1 MATSESNGQS
11 NSFEPPIYTFPPY
24 LEKPI
29 SPANIFSHIRKKGVV
44 DYNDIA
50 DICSKY
56 CTKLDKAKKRLD
68 NITQSYARTILN
80 NLINDLR
87 GEKRL
92 EWLEENGEQ
101 VDGYQVVLD
110 PIQSKTEQEEKE
122 KRHRLVEEAIQELGL
137 ELREQVVIRLKV
149 YRPEKF
155 TYREIAKIVGF
166 SPSTVRVKYDEYW
179 NRINN
184 YVEQGMSENA

>member
-1 MATSESNGQS
+1 MMTSESNSES
-11 NSFEPPIYTFPPY
+11 NSFEPPIYNFPLH

-29 SPANIFSHIRKKGVV
+29 SPTNIFSHIRKKGVV
-44 DYNDIA
+44 DYNDIP

-56 CTKLDKAKKRLD
+56 CTKLEQAKKRLD
-68 NITQSYARTILN
+68 NISEGYGYKILD

-87 GEKRL
+87 REKRF
-92 EWLEENGEQ
+92 EQLEEDGEQ
-101 VDGYQVVLD
+101 VDDTQVVLGS
-110 PIQSKTEQEEKE
+110 IQNKIEQEEKE
-122 KRHRLVEEAIQELGL
+122 KICRLVEGAIQELRL

-166 SPSTVRVKYDEYW
+166 SESTVRVKYGMYHDY
-179 NRINN
+179 ISN
-184 YVEQGMSENA
+184 YVKQGMSENA